1 MKARRAVGN
10 VDSSFDSD
18 RYCNQRLA
26 RSGIATASNPTV
38 SACLRKDF
46 LNLCI
51 PLTLQPKYTLTNLV
65 DRRSVSLVLQ
75 MIYKFYWFLP
85 AHEDIY
91 QDLSETPNWPGSLKR
106 KRHLDPTPESALV
119 FIICSHATHTA
130 IFIWRRTLMPNEA
143 RDRLSNDQSIIFQ
156 SEQAGAPAL
165 PGEPA
170 LPGPQPRPALTLV
183 NGNREISYENYECFI
198 GVSPNVHDLKKF
210 IGVHASQTHPV
221 LLIGERG
228 LRQEQI
234 ARVLHQPSAQWAQPF
249 FAVNAHGL
257 SAEALHNILFGPQGM
272 IETVKQGTIYIN
284 ELTSLPQILQQ
295 RFAVYLEEQRWR
307 GREGR
312 QRLVFASEWNP
323 ADRKAENRIAYGL
336 VEMLRQFSFTIKP
349 LRERSEDIPY
359 IARHMLSRI
368 AQKTGKGAHGITA
381 EALAAVTEYNWEG
394 NLDELESVL
403 ESAISFLPPQQID
416 ESVLPSRI
424 RYAHLKSIPPDGID
438 LPQIV
443 DDFER
448 GLIATALD
456 QSDGSQT
463 KASKLLG
470 LRVQTLNMKLK
481 RYADQQRPL
490 L

>member
-1 MKARRAVGN
+1 
-10 VDSSFDSD
+10 
-18 RYCNQRLA
+18 
-26 RSGIATASNPTV
+26 
-38 SACLRKDF
+38 
-46 LNLCI
+46 
-51 PLTLQPKYTLTNLV
+51 
-65 DRRSVSLVLQ
+65 
-75 MIYKFYWFLP
+75 
-85 AHEDIY
+85 
-91 QDLSETPNWPGSLKR
+91 
-106 KRHLDPTPESALV
+106 
-119 FIICSHATHTA
+119 
-130 IFIWRRTLMPNEA
+130 MPNEA
-143 RDRLSNDQSIIFQ
+143 VDRHP
-156 SEQAGAPAL
+156 EGAKRAAAGPEA
-165 PGEPA
+165 PA

-183 NGNREISYENYECFI
+183 NGYREVSYENYECFI
-198 GVSPNVHDLKKF
+198 GVSPNVSDLKQF
-210 IGVHASQTHPV
+210 IGLHASQTHPI

-234 ARVLHQPSAQWAQPF
+234 VRVLHQASAQWAQPF

-272 IETVKQGTIYIN
+272 IETVKHGTIYIN

-307 GREGR
+307 GRDNR
-312 QRLVFASEWNP
+312 QRLVFSSEWNP

-336 VEMLRQFSFTIKP
+336 VEMLRQASFTIKP

-359 IARHMLSRI
+359 IAKYLLSRI
-368 AQKTGKGAHGITA
+368 AQKLGKGTPELAPS
-381 EALAAVTEYNWEG
+381 ALAALTEYAWEG

-403 ESAISFLPPQQID
+403 ESAISCLPPQQVT
-416 ESVLPSRI
+416 ESTLPSRI

-438 LPQIV
+438 LPQVV

-448 GLIATALD
+448 NLIATALN
-456 QSDGSQT
+456 QSGGSQT
-463 KASKLLG
+463 RASKLLG

>member
-1 MKARRAVGN
+1 
-10 VDSSFDSD
+10 
-18 RYCNQRLA
+18 
-26 RSGIATASNPTV
+26 
-38 SACLRKDF
+38 
-46 LNLCI
+46 
-51 PLTLQPKYTLTNLV
+51 
-65 DRRSVSLVLQ
+65 
-75 MIYKFYWFLP
+75 
-85 AHEDIY
+85 
-91 QDLSETPNWPGSLKR
+91 
-106 KRHLDPTPESALV
+106 
-119 FIICSHATHTA
+119 
-130 IFIWRRTLMPNEA
+130 MPNEA
-143 RDRLSNDQSIIFQ
+143 VNKPS
-156 SEQAGAPAL
+156 
-165 PGEPA
+165 GEPA
-170 LPGPQPRPALTLV
+170 VEFQASPQPRPALTLV
-183 NGNREISYENYECFI
+183 NGHRDISYENYECFN
-198 GVSPNVHDLKKF
+198 GVSPNVSDLKSF
-210 IGVHASQTHPV
+210 IGSHASQTHPI

-234 ARVLHQPSAQWAQPF
+234 ARVLHQAGAQWAQPF

-284 ELTSLPQILQQ
+284 ELTSLPLLLQQ

-307 GREGR
+307 ERGGQGGR

-323 ADRKAENRIAYGL
+323 ADRTAENRIAYGL
-336 VEMLRQFSFTIKP
+336 VEMLRHLSFTIKP

-359 IARHMLSRI
+359 IAKHLVSRI
-368 AQKTGKGAHGITA
+368 AQRLGKGVSEITP
-381 EALAAVTEYNWEG
+381 EALAALMEYNWQG

-403 ESAISFLPPQQID
+403 ESAVNCLPPQQVN
-416 ESVLPSRI
+416 ESSLPSRI

-448 GLIATALD
+448 NLIATALD
-456 QSDGSQT
+456 QSGGSQT

-490 L
+490 V

>member
-1 MKARRAVGN
+1 
-10 VDSSFDSD
+10 
-18 RYCNQRLA
+18 
-26 RSGIATASNPTV
+26 
-38 SACLRKDF
+38 
-46 LNLCI
+46 
-51 PLTLQPKYTLTNLV
+51 
-65 DRRSVSLVLQ
+65 
-75 MIYKFYWFLP
+75 
-85 AHEDIY
+85 
-91 QDLSETPNWPGSLKR
+91 
-106 KRHLDPTPESALV
+106 
-119 FIICSHATHTA
+119 
-130 IFIWRRTLMPNEA
+130 MPNEA
-143 RDRLSNDQSIIFQ
+143 VDRH
-156 SEQAGAPAL
+156 QAEMLALPDTPAL
-165 PGEPA
+165 A
-170 LPGPQPRPALTLV
+170 SPQPRPALTLI

-198 GVSPNVHDLKKF
+198 GVSTNVSDLKRF
-210 IGVHASQTHPV
+210 IGAHASQTHPI

-234 ARVLHQPSAQWAQPF
+234 ARVLHQASSQWAQPF

-257 SAEALHNILFGPQGM
+257 GPEALHNILFGPQGM
-272 IETVKQGTIYIN
+272 VETVKQGTIYIN
-284 ELTSLPQILQQ
+284 ELTSLPPLLQQ

-307 GREGR
+307 VRDSR

-336 VEMLRQFSFTIKP
+336 IEMLRHLSFNIKP

-359 IARHMLSRI
+359 IAKHLVSRI
-368 AQKTGKGAHGITA
+368 AQKLGKGAHEITA
-381 EALAAVTEYNWEG
+381 EAIAALMGHNWEG

-403 ESAISFLPPQQID
+403 ESAISCLPPLQIN

-448 GLIATALD
+448 HLIATALD
-456 QSDGSQT
+456 QSGGSQT

-481 RYADQQRPL
+481 RYADQERPL
-490 L
+490 Q

>member
-1 MKARRAVGN
+1 
-10 VDSSFDSD
+10 
-18 RYCNQRLA
+18 
-26 RSGIATASNPTV
+26 
-38 SACLRKDF
+38 
-46 LNLCI
+46 
-51 PLTLQPKYTLTNLV
+51 
-65 DRRSVSLVLQ
+65 
-75 MIYKFYWFLP
+75 
-85 AHEDIY
+85 
-91 QDLSETPNWPGSLKR
+91 
-106 KRHLDPTPESALV
+106 
-119 FIICSHATHTA
+119 
-130 IFIWRRTLMPNEA
+130 MPNEA
-143 RDRLSNDQSIIFQ
+143 VDRLSDDQAIIFQSGPQARAGAGLGAQSSPPAGSQ
-156 SEQAGAPAL
+156 SEQAGSPA
-165 PGEPA
+165 
-170 LPGPQPRPALTLV
+170 PQPRPALTLV
-183 NGNREISYENYECFI
+183 NGPREVSYENYECFI
-198 GVSPNVHDLKKF
+198 GVSPNVSDLKKF

-234 ARVLHQPSAQWAQPF
+234 ARVLHQASAQWAQPF

-257 SAEALHNILFGPQGM
+257 GADALHNILFGPHGM
-272 IETVKQGTIYIN
+272 VETVKQGTIYIN
-284 ELTSLPQILQQ
+284 ELTSLPQLLQQ

-307 GREGR
+307 GRDGR
-312 QRLVFASEWNP
+312 QRLVFASEWNL

-349 LRERSEDIPY
+349 LRERGEDIPY
-359 IARHMLSRI
+359 IAKHMLSRI
-368 AQKTGKGAHGITA
+368 AQKLGKGANGITA
-381 EALAAVTEYNWEG
+381 EALAALTEYDWEG

-403 ESAISFLPPQQID
+403 ESAISCLPPQQID

-456 QSDGSQT
+456 QSGGSQT

>member
-1 MKARRAVGN
+1 
-10 VDSSFDSD
+10 
-18 RYCNQRLA
+18 
-26 RSGIATASNPTV
+26 
-38 SACLRKDF
+38 
-46 LNLCI
+46 
-51 PLTLQPKYTLTNLV
+51 
-65 DRRSVSLVLQ
+65 
-75 MIYKFYWFLP
+75 
-85 AHEDIY
+85 
-91 QDLSETPNWPGSLKR
+91 
-106 KRHLDPTPESALV
+106 
-119 FIICSHATHTA
+119 
-130 IFIWRRTLMPNEA
+130 MPNEA
-143 RDRLSNDQSIIFQ
+143 VDRLSNDQSIIFPSGSQ
-156 SEQAGAPAL
+156 TRAGAHEPLPADSQNEEAGMPAL
-165 PGEPA
+165 PG
-170 LPGPQPRPALTLV
+170 LQPRPALTLI
-183 NGNREISYENYECFI
+183 NGNREVSYESYECFI
-198 GVSPNVHDLKKF
+198 GVSPNVQDLKKF

-234 ARVLHQPSAQWAQPF
+234 ARALHQASAQWAQPF

-257 SAEALHNILFGPQGM
+257 GAEALHNILFGPQGM
-272 IETVKQGTIYIN
+272 VETVKQGTIYIN

-307 GREGR
+307 GRDGR
-312 QRLVFASEWNP
+312 QRLVFASEWNL

-359 IARHMLSRI
+359 IAKHMLSRI
-368 AQKTGKGAHGITA
+368 AQKLGKGAHGITA

-403 ESAISFLPPQQID
+403 ESAISCLPPQQID